1 MPQTKMDDII
11 ESIKNKYTNND
22 LKNMSHTE
30 IQQEVLLE
38 MQKQEEI
45 DAEDRFVRENEDQEE
60 LKPRVIEYE

>member
-60 LKPRVIEYE
+60 PKPRVIEYE